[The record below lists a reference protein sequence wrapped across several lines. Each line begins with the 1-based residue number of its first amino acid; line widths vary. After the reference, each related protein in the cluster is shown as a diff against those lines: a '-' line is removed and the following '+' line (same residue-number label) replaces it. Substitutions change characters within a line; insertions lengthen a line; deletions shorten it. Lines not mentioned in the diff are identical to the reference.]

1 MKYVGSVRF
10 FKHIIWLTVL
20 AIVIAAF
27 GVGISGHAK
36 SKELAAEV
44 SALQEQLAALPDQTE
59 ADAALPA
66 ASDSAA
72 LSYQLLYPDLYSE
85 ANNTVKSIPDGKT
98 AYLTFDDGP
107 SSLTADLLDQ
117 LDVYGVKATFF
128 VTAQNPSE
136 LDMIAEAARRGHTVG
151 IHSYSHKYRKVYESV
166 EAFLDDFYKMYQ
178 VVLEQTGQAPE
189 IFRFPGGSINAY
201 NTDIYQQIIAEM
213 TRRGFVYYDWNV
225 YAADTVDGHSAEA
238 IVDAICD
245 GAAQNRFAVIDCHD
259 GSGHQETIDAI
270 GIVIENLRAEGFS
283 FEPLTPAVT
292 PVHFSYVQEGQ

>member
-27 GVGISGHAK
+27 GVGISGYAK
-36 SKELAAEV
+36 SDKLAAEV
-44 SALQEQLAALPDQTE
+44 SSLQEQLGALPEKAEPDP
-59 ADAALPA
+59 LP

-72 LSYQLLYPDLYSE
+72 LSYQQLYPELYSS
-85 ANNTVKSIPDGKT
+85 ANDTVKSIPAGQT

-107 SSLTADLLDQ
+107 STLTADLLDQ
-117 LDVYGVKATFF
+117 LDAYDVKATFF
-128 VTAQNPSE
+128 VTAQNPAE

-151 IHSYSHKYRKVYESV
+151 IHSYSHKYRAVYESV
-166 EAFLDDFYKMYQ
+166 EAFLEDFDKMYQ
-178 VVLEQTGQAPE
+178 VILEQTGRPPE

-225 YAADTVDGHSAEA
+225 YAADTADGASAETIA
-238 IVDAICD
+238 DAICD
-245 GAAQNRFAVIDCHD
+245 GAAKNRFAVIDCHD
-259 GSGHQETIDAI
+259 GSGHQNTVEAI
-270 GIVIENLRAEGFS
+270 GIAIEDLRAEGFT
-283 FEPLTPAVT
+283 FAPLTPAVT